1 MIRFLVRAV
10 VFIVSAAV
18 GLLVAAGVVDGVS
31 VGASG
36 LMVSVVASS
45 LTATVVVFAVI
56 QSVLGPF
63 IAKVT
68 ARNAPAFLGGVGLI
82 STFVALLAATAV
94 TESLTIT
101 GGAVTWLAAT
111 VVVWL
116 ATALATLA
124 LPILL
129 VWFGIES
136 ARSQP

>member
-18 GLLVAAGVVDGVS
+18 GLLVAAAVVDGVS

-36 LMVSVVASS
+36 LI
-45 LTATVVVFAVI
+45 ATVVVFAVI